1 MLELVHMEIKFL
13 NKRTVVIK
21 GKKESVLVNP
31 LPENL
36 DKVSARLVIF
46 TNENFGRADL
56 VNDQVLV
63 NGPGE
68 YEVNGIEV
76 NGINADDGNTV
87 YKLGIDG
94 FRVVVTGQLTQELS
108 EKRVE
113 KVDAAD
119 VLITSTVL
127 GEGQSFKMAKEW
139 SKKWGVNY
147 LIPMSENEVNMKAFL
162 DAADEE
168 GLEEVE
174 SLKLEKI
181 DDLPDGLEI
190 KLLKSW
196 NKE

>member
-1 MLELVHMEIKFL
+1 M
-13 NKRTVVIK
+13 VIK

-94 FRVVVTGQLTQELS
+94 FRVVVTGKLTQELS